1 MKDQPSRLGDLLLGK
16 PGFDVNTIINERARR
31 TLVHFAASAGNLDC
45 LMTLKKFGADFN
57 AREFSGGTCLHM
69 CAKNGHK

>member
-1 MKDQPSRLGDLLLGK
+1 MRDQAAHMGDLLQGK
-16 PGFDVNTIINERARR
+16 PGFDVNTIISERARR

-45 LMTLKKFGADFN
+45 LITLRRFGADFN

-69 CAKNGHK
+69 CAKNGHR